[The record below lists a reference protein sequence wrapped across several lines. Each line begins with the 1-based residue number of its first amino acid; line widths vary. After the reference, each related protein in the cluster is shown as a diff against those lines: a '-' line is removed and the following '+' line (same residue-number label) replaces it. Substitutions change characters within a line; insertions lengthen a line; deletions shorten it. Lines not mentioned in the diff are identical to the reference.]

1 MTKLIL
7 FDVDGTIAE
16 SGDLIKD
23 DMVSTLLKLK
33 ENGFELGIVGGGM
46 LNKILIQID
55 NKIEFDHYFSECG
68 CVYHRLSISEDTTGN
83 QLQEIYR
90 KNIREH
96 ALYPTI
102 NKLVKM
108 CLQFLATVDYTLTG
122 HFIDLRNGII
132 YVSLIGLTA
141 NQKERQ
147 YFMELDNKHNYRKQ
161 LLEML
166 NIELLEMDAFNKI
179 DVVQGGSVG
188 IAIYPS
194 EYDKIQVLDYFEK
207 NNCLYDEISYF
218 GDKYYVGGNDYKLLH
233 HPLVTGYKT
242 DSPEMTNQLLI
253 DNFLNVL

>member
-23 DMVSTLLKLK
+23 DMVSTLNKLK
-33 ENGFELGIVGGGM
+33 DNGYELGIVGGGKID
-46 LNKILIQID
+46 KILIQMD

-68 CVYHRLSISEDTTGN
+68 CVYHRLSKSDNEN
-83 QLQEIYR
+83 AKLQEIYC

-96 ALYPTI
+96 PLYGSM
-102 NKLVKM
+102 NKLIKI

-161 LLEML
+161 LLELL
-166 NIELLEMDAFNKI
+166 NIELLEMDYIDKI

-207 NNCLYDEISYF
+207 NNYKYDEISYF
-218 GDKYYVGGNDYKLLH
+218 GDKYNMGGNDYKLLH
-233 HPLVTGYKT
+233 NSNVIGYKT
-242 DSPEMTNQLLI
+242 DSPEMTNKLLN
-253 DNFLNVL
+253 DQFLIKLK

>member
-1 MTKLIL
+1 MKKLIL
-7 FDVDGTIAE
+7 FDVDGTIAD

-23 DMVSTLLKLK
+23 DMVSKLLKLK
-33 ENGFELGIVGGGM
+33 ENGFELGIVGGGKID
-46 LNKILIQID
+46 KILIQMD
-55 NKIEFDHYFSECG
+55 NKIQFDHYFSECG
-68 CVYHRLSISEDTTGN
+68 CVYHRISQQKDANSNTN
-83 QLQEIYR
+83 LKIQEIYC

-96 ALYPTI
+96 PLYDTI

-108 CLQFLATVDYTLTG
+108 CLQFLANVDYTLTG

-132 YVSLIGLTA
+132 YVSLIGLNA

-147 YFMELDNKHNYRKQ
+147 YFMELDNKHNYRKK
-161 LLEML
+161 LLDIL
-166 NIELLEMDAFNKI
+166 NIELLEMDKANKI

-207 NNCLYDEISYF
+207 NNYKYDEISYF
-218 GDKYYVGGNDYKLLH
+218 GDKYNVGGNDYKLLH
-233 HPLVTGYKT
+233 HPLITGYKT

-253 DNFLNVL
+253 DII